1 MKMFAELKTE
11 INQSAAL
18 QELLPVNW
26 WLSVACRPQ
35 AATSVTCNR
44 LHCLHTWAHGR
55 EGAREANR
63 NSFFGV
69 AATFENR
76 SGDVTTQRCC
86 LSIAKIYLQILLA
99 PITLVINLKS

>member
-1 MKMFAELKTE
+1 MFAELKTE

-26 WLSVACRPQ
+26 RLSVGCRPR

-44 LHCLHTWAHGR
+44 LHCLHTWAG
-55 EGAREANR
+55 GGTGR
-63 NSFFGV
+63 NSKKFLIGV

-76 SGDVTTQRCC
+76 SGDVTTQRRC
-86 LSIAKIYLQILLA
+86 LSIAKLYLQILLA
-99 PITLVINLKS
+99 PIIIGH

>member
-26 WLSVACRPQ
+26 RLSVGCRPR

-44 LHCLHTWAHGR
+44 LHCLHTSAHGR
-55 EGAREANR
+55 EGGTGR
-63 NSFFGV
+63 NSKKFLIGV

-76 SGDVTTQRCC
+76 SGGVTTQHRF
-86 LSIAKIYLQILLA
+86 LSIAKIYLQILLP
-99 PITLVINLKS
+99 PIIIGY